1 MMRSILL
8 FSFLCLATNIIAQ
21 SDSSNINPPVI
32 GKDTAL
38 ISSTRMSDSVNRIIH
53 NADTA
58 GIRQQMQLNTDYL
71 VRLQQEH
78 NSKQKRGAIIRIAFG
93 LAMLVVLIIGLR
105 RKRKK

>member
-1 MMRSILL
+1 MRSILL
-8 FSFLCLATNIIAQ
+8 FSFLWLTTSIIAQ
-21 SDSSNINPPVI
+21 SDTSIINPPVS

-38 ISSTRMSDSVNRIIH
+38 ISSTRMSDSVNRILQM
-53 NADTA
+53 AETT

-93 LAMLVVLIIGLR
+93 LAMLVVLIIGLS